1 MKETCIF
8 FLKRSSKID
17 CKQKLWRRR
26 SNLKYRSSCI
36 TDFAAIC
43 KDVSQCNG
51 QVCKM
56 HTSVEN
62 IVSIPVAARIPDV
75 NLTLQCHQSGIYC
88 LSWKREQRPRG
99 VAENYFH

>member
-1 MKETCIF
+1 M
-8 FLKRSSKID
+8 
-17 CKQKLWRRR
+17 
-26 SNLKYRSSCI
+26 KYRSSCI